1 MRRTMCLGRRRTSSA
16 TRVRFRPIKDTVN
29 RIAPPSRST
38 VSMTDVHPGL
48 GRSKTAHRS
57 NSVNPDT
64 TASNTTANPPRLLAS
79 KSRPDDCEHVS
90 LLDFGCGYGALLDH
104 PSITAHRVIYA
115 GIDVSTDMVAAAE
128 RLHQTCGVEHRG
140 YAFEASDDIRDR
152 YDIIVASGIFNVKL
166 DISEELWKQY
176 VWDTIRLIAN
186 RSTEAFAYNCL
197 TSRTDPGKRREDL
210 HYADQL
216 EHTAFVEELGFDA
229 EVAEDYGLFEFT
241 IYGRR

>member
-1 MRRTMCLGRRRTSSA
+1 MSEINDGITKAVERYYTERVKEFGPTPRGVDWRDAPSQNNRFEVLMRVL
-16 TRVRFRPIKDTVN
+16 N
-29 RIAPPSRST
+29 
-38 VSMTDVHPGL
+38 
-48 GRSKTAHRS
+48 
-57 NSVNPDT
+57 
-64 TASNTTANPPRLLAS
+64 
-79 KSRPDDCEHVS
+79 DCEHVS